1 MKILNNKVFYGWII
15 LAIGF
20 TIMAVM
26 GGSVFYSFG
35 IFLKPI
41 IADLGASRGE
51 TTIAY
56 SIMMAMH
63 GVFSPLVAM
72 LIGRYGTRKPMIV
85 GLILATAG
93 LALMSTATQVWH
105 LYIFFGVLTGIGV
118 ALGHFLPVSTMVTF
132 WFYRKRSLAIGI
144 LMAGVGVGTLVMSPI
159 IARLIS
165 SLGWRNAWLVLAGIV
180 FTLCAIPSA
189 IFVRNRPEDM
199 GLLPDG
205 AKKLDTLDLKT
216 EATVTSIQTT
226 DWQIKPALRTRA
238 IWMITLLNAANVF
251 CMMMMN
257 NHQVPHLTDM
267 GFSPVVAAG
276 ALGLLG
282 GANAIARVSGGALG
296 QKLNPQRLIAIAF
309 IFEAISLIIF
319 INAQSVAAV
328 YLYVIL
334 FGFSTGAIVVLHI
347 AMIGNYYGAT
357 SYAFL
362 ASTVM
367 VVTTLIGACS
377 PVLGGYIYDA
387 VQSYRIPFTLCIAAS
402 AIGFISALL
411 AKPPK
416 AKTI

>member
-1 MKILNNKVFYGWII
+1 
-15 LAIGF
+15 
-20 TIMAVM
+20 
-26 GGSVFYSFG
+26 
-35 IFLKPI
+35 
-41 IADLGASRGE
+41 
-51 TTIAY
+51 
-56 SIMMAMH
+56 
-63 GVFSPLVAM
+63 M

-159 IARLIS
+159 IARLIA

-189 IFVRNRPEDM
+189 IFVRNRPEDI

-216 EATVTSIQTT
+216 EATVTSTKIT
-226 DWQIKPALRTRA
+226 DWQIKPALKTRA

-402 AIGFISALL
+402 AIGAIAALL